1 MRKKIWIVIAV
12 LLIISV
18 VGISVFSYKMSRTI
32 SHPSGNTLGE
42 EEQWEK
48 DHGLWGEFD
57 SYPKEEYTV
66 AGLNDYIL
74 HCEVVRTVADS
85 KKYVII
91 SHGFGSNR
99 YGAVKYVSAWKNN
112 GYNAII
118 YDVRGHGEN
127 EKTAVS
133 LGQFESQDLL
143 AIIDDAYSRFGND
156 IELGLQG
163 ESMGSSISL
172 CTLQYKP
179 NVKFV
184 VADCGFTNLYELIG
198 AGYKTAGMGAWTP
211 LINTALI
218 LADGFDMKKTSAI
231 DAIKDNTIPICF
243 IHGEDD
249 AFIVPENSRKLS
261 EATKGYQELHLIP
274 KAGHAESREVAGEG
288 SYSDIIQSFIKNAVD

>member
-1 MRKKIWIVIAV
+1 MAGIKEALLAAKRELREETGYESEHWEHMLTVPSAASIADNYAYIFRAKECRRTSGQRLDDTEFMNVELASKDEISRKI
-12 LLIISV
+12 
-18 VGISVFSYKMSRTI
+18 FD
-32 SHPSGNTLGE
+32 GE
-42 EEQWEK
+42 
-48 DHGLWGEFD
+48 
-57 SYPKEEYTV
+57 
-66 AGLNDYIL
+66 
-74 HCEVVRTVADS
+74 
-85 KKYVII
+85 
-91 SHGFGSNR
+91 
-99 YGAVKYVSAWKNN
+99 
-112 GYNAII
+112 
-118 YDVRGHGEN
+118 
-127 EKTAVS
+127 
-133 LGQFESQDLL
+133 FESQDLL

-163 ESMGSSISL
+163 ESMECSISL